1 MSRIVNDKGT
11 ILPVTIVAM
20 TIMMIIGIICLKIF
34 SSQNI
39 LDTYDQAKIRT
50 TYSAEGVVEV
60 MRGYIQYAVN
70 VNKDPMY
77 GDNHHSGRGYINWK
91 TSAGNWTPL
100 NNATEYPVLAADFF
114 DGTMYPGIK
123 VSAYCSRL
131 SAADF
136 NLLSS
141 EYPAVNATSYG
152 NYNAGENCAYKI
164 VAIAS
169 TTHKTNLATQLI
181 VSTVTYYFATKRTV
195 IPIINY
201 INRQNY
207 FICWRKD

>member
-1 MSRIVNDKGT
+1 MSMVNDKGT

-20 TIMMIIGIICLKIF
+20 TIMMIIGVICLQMF
-34 SSQNI
+34 SAQNI

-50 TYSAEGVVEV
+50 FYSAEGAIEM
-60 MRGYIQYAVN
+60 MRGYIDLAVN
-70 VNKDPMY
+70 VNLDPVY
-77 GDNHHSGRGYINWK
+77 GDNHSSGRGYVNLK

-100 NNATEYPVLAADFF
+100 NNAAEHPVLSTDYF

-131 SAADF
+131 TNADF
-136 NLLSS
+136 SLISP
-141 EYPAVNATSYG
+141 EIPAVTAASYG
-152 NYNAGENCAYKI
+152 NYNAGANCAYKI

-195 IPIINY
+195 SETGY
-201 INRQNY
+201 ITRTNH
-207 FICWRKD
+207 FVCWRKD